1 MTKVSDH
8 FSLEEWADYGRG
20 RMAQEQSGRMERHLA
35 QGCESCS
42 QALKLWKGVLQA
54 ASREDAFEP
63 PKHILRCARSLYG
76 AFPLAIKS
84 SLRLR
89 VAQLAGFNQPAPVGV
104 RASGAGPVGSHFLFR
119 EGSLLLDMRMQ
130 PKPASDAV
138 SVIGQVLDSSKQDA
152 RFGNRAVSLVRES
165 DALARTTTNEF
176 GEFQLEFTPA
186 EDLLVI
192 IELEDESYLVSH
204 LPAPKR

>member
-8 FSLEEWADYGRG
+8 FSLEEWADFSRG
-20 RMAQEQSGRMERHLA
+20 RMAPEQSRRMEQHLE

-54 ASREDAFEP
+54 ASQEDAFEP
-63 PKHILRCARSLYG
+63 PDHVLRCAKALYG

-84 SLRLR
+84 SLKLR
-89 VAQLAGFNQPAPVGV
+89 VARLAGFNQPALAGV
-104 RASGAGPVGSHFLFR
+104 RASGAGPAGSHFLFR
-119 EGSLLLDMRMQ
+119 EGSLLLDMRVQ
-130 PKPASDAV
+130 SKPASDAV
-138 SVIGQVLDSSKQDA
+138 SVIGQVLDSSKLDV

-176 GEFQLEFTPA
+176 GEFQLEFKPA

-192 IELEDESYLVSH
+192 IELEDKSYLVSH
-204 LPAPKR
+204 LPAHKK